1 MGLISA
7 FELLFI
13 LSVIGLLIILG
24 VRLRI
29 GVGTALLLFV
39 IGFLFL
45 ALVSLSKLTLTL
57 FVAAVLLGVLCVRGM
72 LRSHNKER

>member
-1 MGLISA
+1 LGLISA
-7 FELLFI
+7 FELLLI
-13 LSVIGLLIILG
+13 LSAIGLLIILG

-29 GVGTALLLFV
+29 GAGTALLLFV

-45 ALVSLSKLTLTL
+45 ALVSLSKLTLSL
-57 FVAAVLLGVLCVRGM
+57 FVAAVLLGVLCVGGL